1 MTAEL
6 AERARAAGRPGQS
19 PAGRPEGGVHECG
32 ASWTAAAAWA
42 MQEVFLY
49 NIGKGGPVW
58 SGGVLFLH
66 RAGGCGIGWG
76 SGKIPAKRASNFI
89 DIDSR

>member
-6 AERARAAGRPGQS
+6 AERARPQAGRS
-19 PAGRPEGGVHECG
+19 RAGRPEGAPTMR

-49 NIGKGGPVW
+49 NIGKGRPGL
-58 SGGVLFLH
+58 GRGVLFAPG
-66 RAGGCGIGWG
+66 RRVRNRMGQREN
-76 SGKIPAKRASNFI
+76 PRQASEQLY
-89 DIDSR
+89 

>member
-6 AERARAAGRPGQS
+6 AERAQPQAARAKPGQGAPKGRP
-19 PAGRPEGGVHECG
+19 RCG

-49 NIGKGGPVW
+49 NIGKGDPVW

-66 RAGGCGIGWG
+66 RASGCGIGWG

>member
-6 AERARAAGRPGQS
+6 AERERPQAARAKPGRGAPKGRP
-19 PAGRPEGGVHECG
+19 RCG

-58 SGGVLFLH
+58 SGGVLFF
-66 RAGGCGIGWG
+66 APGGRVRNRMGQREN
-76 SGKIPAKRASNFI
+76 PRQASEQLY
-89 DIDSR
+89 

>member
-1 MTAEL
+1 MTVWPAEG
-6 AERARAAGRPGQS
+6 ARPQAARAKPGQGAPKGRP
-19 PAGRPEGGVHECG
+19 RCG
-32 ASWTAAAAWA
+32 ASWAAAAAWA

>member
-1 MTAEL
+1 M
-6 AERARAAGRPGQS
+6 
-19 PAGRPEGGVHECG
+19 
-32 ASWTAAAAWA
+32 
-42 MQEVFLY
+42 MEVF
-49 NIGKGGPVW
+49 
-58 SGGVLFLH
+58 SLH

>member
-1 MTAEL
+1 MTVEL
-6 AERARAAGRPGQS
+6 AERARPQAARAKPGRGAPKGRP
-19 PAGRPEGGVHECG
+19 RCG